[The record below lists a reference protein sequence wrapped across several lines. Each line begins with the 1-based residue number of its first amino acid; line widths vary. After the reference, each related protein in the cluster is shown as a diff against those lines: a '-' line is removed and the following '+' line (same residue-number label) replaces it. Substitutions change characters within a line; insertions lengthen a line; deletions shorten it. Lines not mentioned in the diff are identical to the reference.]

1 MEYRVMKGEI
11 PVCET
16 ILDTS
21 AEQPIDL
28 DEVAY
33 YAPTYWDNMKDTIET
48 YGKLDG
54 ENAFI
59 FAERDPIYYN
69 WVTLI
74 RKDWL
79 DQVGLDVPT
88 SNEELKTA
96 MQAFKDAGLGVE
108 NAPLITKSFTY
119 FYNWIKDGTSE
130 DELAKY
136 LDLNVA
142 KNMPGSAG
150 QIFHVIFMAF
160 VIIYY
165 VLFLYVYPI
174 LARFYNTIRNTIKNA
189 LFMAIRHLPYT
200 VVMVLIG
207 LCPLLLLFIGSY
219 QIQSTLFALFL
230 VMGFGVIAYC
240 NSFFLVKIFDHYMPK
255 EENEEQKSEGTEV

>member
-1 MEYRVMKGEI
+1 MGRFFSMDNKFFTFMNKVADLCILNIICLVCCI
-11 PVCET
+11 PIVT
-16 ILDTS
+16 AGASIT
-21 AEQPIDL
+21 AM
-28 DEVAY
+28 Y
-33 YAPTYWDNMKDTIET
+33 Y
-48 YGKLDG
+48 
-54 ENAFI
+54 
-59 FAERDPIYYN
+59 
-69 WVTLI
+69 VTLKMV
-74 RKDWL
+74 R
-79 DQVGLDVPT
+79 
-88 SNEELKTA
+88 NEEAYIVRSFFKS
-96 MQAFKDAGLGVE
+96 FKDNFKQATII
-108 NAPLITKSFTY
+108 NLIM
-119 FYNWIKDGTSE
+119 IAVGAV
-130 DELAKY
+130 LY
-136 LDLNVA
+136 LDLNVS

-165 VLFLYVYPI
+165 VLFLYVYPV

>member
-1 MEYRVMKGEI
+1 MGRFFSMDNKFFTFMNKVADLCILNIICLVCCI
-11 PVCET
+11 PIVT
-16 ILDTS
+16 AGASIT
-21 AEQPIDL
+21 AM
-28 DEVAY
+28 Y
-33 YAPTYWDNMKDTIET
+33 Y
-48 YGKLDG
+48 
-54 ENAFI
+54 
-59 FAERDPIYYN
+59 
-69 WVTLI
+69 VTLKMV
-74 RKDWL
+74 R
-79 DQVGLDVPT
+79 
-88 SNEELKTA
+88 NEEAYIVRSFFKS
-96 MQAFKDAGLGVE
+96 FKDNFKQATII
-108 NAPLITKSFTY
+108 NLIM
-119 FYNWIKDGTSE
+119 IAVGAV
-130 DELAKY
+130 LY
-136 LDLNVA
+136 LDLNVD

>member
-1 MEYRVMKGEI
+1 MLFRGYFRYTVRQRLTHRGLLGYQYRKQGAVHSGRFFSMDYSFYIMISADLVSEYICLVCCI
-11 PVCET
+11 PIVT
-16 ILDTS
+16 AGASIT
-21 AEQPIDL
+21 AM
-28 DEVAY
+28 Y
-33 YAPTYWDNMKDTIET
+33 Y
-48 YGKLDG
+48 
-54 ENAFI
+54 
-59 FAERDPIYYN
+59 
-69 WVTLI
+69 VTLKMV
-74 RKDWL
+74 R
-79 DQVGLDVPT
+79 
-88 SNEELKTA
+88 NEKLILFGA
-96 MQAFKDAGLGVE
+96 FLNLFKDNFKQATII
-108 NAPLITKSFTY
+108 NLIM
-119 FYNWIKDGTSE
+119 IAVGAV
-130 DELAKY
+130 LY

-165 VLFLYVYPI
+165 VLFLYVYPV

>member
-1 MEYRVMKGEI
+1 MGRFFSMDNKFFTFMNKVADLCILNIICLDCCI
-11 PVCET
+11 PIVT
-16 ILDTS
+16 AGASIT
-21 AEQPIDL
+21 AM
-28 DEVAY
+28 Y
-33 YAPTYWDNMKDTIET
+33 Y
-48 YGKLDG
+48 
-54 ENAFI
+54 
-59 FAERDPIYYN
+59 
-69 WVTLI
+69 VTLKMV
-74 RKDWL
+74 R
-79 DQVGLDVPT
+79 
-88 SNEELKTA
+88 NEEAYIVRSFFKS
-96 MQAFKDAGLGVE
+96 FKDNFKQATII
-108 NAPLITKSFTY
+108 NLIMIAVGAVLY
-119 FYNWIKDGTSE
+119 
-130 DELAKY
+130 
-136 LDLNVA
+136 LNVG

-207 LCPLLLLFIGSY
+207 LCPLLLLFIDSY
-219 QIQSTLFALFL
+219 QIQSTLFVLFL

>member
-1 MEYRVMKGEI
+1 MGRFFSMDNKFFTFMNKVADLCILNIICLVCCI
-11 PVCET
+11 PIVT
-16 ILDTS
+16 AGASIT
-21 AEQPIDL
+21 AM
-28 DEVAY
+28 Y
-33 YAPTYWDNMKDTIET
+33 Y
-48 YGKLDG
+48 
-54 ENAFI
+54 
-59 FAERDPIYYN
+59 
-69 WVTLI
+69 VTLKMV
-74 RKDWL
+74 R
-79 DQVGLDVPT
+79 
-88 SNEELKTA
+88 NEEAYIVRSFFKS
-96 MQAFKDAGLGVE
+96 FKDNFKQATII
-108 NAPLITKSFTY
+108 NLIM
-119 FYNWIKDGTSE
+119 IAVGAI
-130 DELAKY
+130 LY

-142 KNMPGSAG
+142 QNMPGSAG

-219 QIQSTLFALFL
+219 QIQSTLFVLFL

>member
-1 MEYRVMKGEI
+1 MGRFFSMDNKFFTFMNKVADLCILNIICLVCCI
-11 PVCET
+11 PIVT
-16 ILDTS
+16 AGASIT
-21 AEQPIDL
+21 AM
-28 DEVAY
+28 Y
-33 YAPTYWDNMKDTIET
+33 Y
-48 YGKLDG
+48 
-54 ENAFI
+54 
-59 FAERDPIYYN
+59 
-69 WVTLI
+69 VTLKMV
-74 RKDWL
+74 R
-79 DQVGLDVPT
+79 
-88 SNEELKTA
+88 NEEAYIVRSFFKS
-96 MQAFKDAGLGVE
+96 FKDNFKQATII
-108 NAPLITKSFTY
+108 NLIM
-119 FYNWIKDGTSE
+119 IAVGAV
-130 DELAKY
+130 LY

-142 KNMPGSAG
+142 KNMTGSAG
-150 QIFHVIFMAF
+150 QIFHVIFMSF

-165 VLFLYVYPI
+165 VLFLYVYPV

-219 QIQSTLFALFL
+219 QIQFTLFALFL